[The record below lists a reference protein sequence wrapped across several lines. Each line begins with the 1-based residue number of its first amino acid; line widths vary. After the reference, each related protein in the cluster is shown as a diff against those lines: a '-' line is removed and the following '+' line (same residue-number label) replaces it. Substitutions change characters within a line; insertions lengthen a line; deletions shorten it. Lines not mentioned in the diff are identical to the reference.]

1 MNNPSKWKRKNQKTT
16 RHWMTL
22 KSLIWVWPLIKINL
36 VQIFNKVT
44 FWRIFYRVFQKTTQ
58 LTCQVLPQ
66 RVTFMYW
73 LHDCLCQ
80 QVAVCLAGVLLEKL
94 TVTYMYWLTDYLS
107 SSWVSDWSNSG
118 LTDSDL
124 HVLIDWL
131 PRAIAECVTD
141 VILD

>member
-1 MNNPSKWKRKNQKTT
+1 MPSAAAASDF
-16 RHWMTL
+16 HV
-22 KSLIWVWPLIKINL
+22 LITWLPLSA
-36 VQIFNKVT
+36 
-44 FWRIFYRVFQKTTQ
+44 
-58 LTCQVLPQ
+58 
-66 RVTFMYW
+66 
-73 LHDCLCQ
+73 
-80 QVAVCLAGVLLEKL
+80 VAVCLADVILDKL

-131 PRAIAECVTD
+131 PRAIAECLTD